1 MRSAL
6 KSRDCCHHYSRP
18 DPDNCNPGGSWRG
31 SIAAPNLLPPLLAVG
46 DNAAMEAEPP
56 QADPPKRKRRWFQFS
71 LRTLMIL
78 TLLVCVGMA
87 TWVIPMK
94 NRAERQKAAVAVIL
108 KEGGEVDYDYWP
120 LRKEPPG
127 PIWLRKLL
135 GDDFFTTVDGVT
147 LKTDAGMK
155 LLDDLP
161 KLRNVRVRP
170 AGSIGA
176 APEKLT
182 DAGITHLKGLTQ
194 LATLQLQHTAMTDA
208 GVASFKGL
216 TELNI
221 LELDYTNLTD
231 SGLAQVTAL
240 SKLGI
245 LTLRGTKV
253 TDAGMKHLSGFT
265 NLYDLDLGN
274 TNVTDAGLA
283 QLAGLPRL
291 EILHLDSTKIT
302 DSGLEHLT
310 KLPMLDRL
318 DVRSTEVTVA
328 GVNALQRSMPK
339 LFEIKR

>member
-1 MRSAL
+1 MVDAAGLLR
-6 KSRDCCHHYSRP
+6 RP
-18 DPDNCNPGGSWRG
+18 V
-31 SIAAPNLLPPLLAVG
+31 AA
-46 DNAAMEAEPP
+46 DNAAMEGA
-56 QADPPKRKRRWFQFS
+56 PKRKRRWFQFS
-71 LRTLMIL
+71 LRALMIL
-78 TLLVCVGMA
+78 TLLVGMGMA
-87 TWVIPMK
+87 VWIVPLK
-94 NRAERQKAAVAVIL
+94 KRADRQRTAVAEIL
-108 KEGGEVDYDYWP
+108 KDGGNVDYDYGP
-120 LRKEPPG
+120 QQKEPPG
-127 PIWLRKLL
+127 PVWLRKLL
-135 GDDFFTTVDGVT
+135 GDDFFATVDGVT
-147 LKTDAGMK
+147 VRTDAGMRQ
-155 LLDDLP
+155 LDDLP
-161 KLRNVRVRP
+161 QLLNVRVLP

-182 DAGITHLKGLTQ
+182 DAGITHLEGLTR

-231 SGLAQVTAL
+231 SGLAQLKAL

-253 TDAGMKHLSGFT
+253 TDAGMKHLNGFAD
-265 NLYDLDLGN
+265 LYILDLGN

-302 DSGLEHLT
+302 DAGLEQLK

-318 DVRSTEVTVA
+318 DLRSTKVTDE
-328 GVNALQRSMPK
+328 GMNALKQTMPK